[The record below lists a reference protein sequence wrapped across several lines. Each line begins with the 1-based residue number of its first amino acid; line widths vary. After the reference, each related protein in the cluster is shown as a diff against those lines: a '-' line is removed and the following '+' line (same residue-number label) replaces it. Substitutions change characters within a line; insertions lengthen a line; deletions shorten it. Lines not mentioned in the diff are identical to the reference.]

1 MSRFRELLNRK
12 QVILFDGAM
21 GTELLKR
28 GFPDSKP
35 IEYANIS
42 SRDLVASIHRD
53 YIEAGA
59 DCIETNTFGANE
71 YKLGSFGYSDLV
83 ERINREGVRIA
94 KEVGGNNVCIIGSIG
109 PIGKPI
115 GDGFEINERLATEI
129 YKRQIVSLIEE
140 EVDAILLET
149 MSSTKEVQIL
159 LKIIKSLTDI
169 PIIVQFSLTKD
180 FTTILGEG
188 IDTVIRFLKDI
199 EVDIVGLNCGN
210 GPLYTL
216 EALKIFSENLN
227 GPFSVQPNAGYPQV
241 VQDRIIYNTEKEY
254 FASFTEEYIKYG
266 AKIIGGCC
274 GTTPQHISLV
284 KKRLNKNIES
294 PIRVREESIKESI
307 NLLERDEPSSF
318 SKKLKTS
325 FIVSVEITPPKG
337 IDLRELKDKVI
348 EFKKLGIDT
357 INITDSPMARVR
369 ISPIALAHILKEELG
384 IESILHFT
392 CRDRN
397 LISLQSE
404 LLGASAL
411 GIKNILALTGDPPS
425 IGDHPQAK
433 PVFDVNSE
441 GLVRIINRLNSG
453 VDYMG
458 NPLNKATSF
467 TIGVAL
473 NPNAEDISQELEK
486 LKRKIDIG
494 VDFIETQPIYE
505 RKAIERILEKID
517 YKLPPIIGSIIPLKN
532 SRQVEFL
539 HNEVPGIFIPR
550 WIREKIKESKDPI
563 KDGLEI
569 ILKIIEEI
577 RDLVSGICII
587 PPISGYN
594 LINEIVKYIKS
605 KDIRRKL

>member
-71 YKLGSFGYSDLV
+71 YKLGPFGYSDLV

-216 EALKIFSENLN
+216 ESLKIFSENLN

-254 FASFTEEYIKYG
+254 FSSFTEEYIKYG

-294 PIRVREESIKESI
+294 PIRVREESIIESL

-337 IDLRELKDKVI
+337 IELRELKDKVI
-348 EFKKLGIDT
+348 ELKKLGIDT

-494 VDFIETQPIYE
+494 IDFIETQPIYE

-517 YKLPPIIGSIIPLKN
+517 YKLPPVIGSIIPLKN